1 MTGKFYAEY
10 MSIPIVLHLDHG
22 EGFETCKK
30 AVDLEF
36 TLMMIDYSM
45 KLMEKN
51 IGLYQKIH

>member
-1 MTGKFYAEY
+1 

-51 IGLYQKIH
+51 IVLYQKIH